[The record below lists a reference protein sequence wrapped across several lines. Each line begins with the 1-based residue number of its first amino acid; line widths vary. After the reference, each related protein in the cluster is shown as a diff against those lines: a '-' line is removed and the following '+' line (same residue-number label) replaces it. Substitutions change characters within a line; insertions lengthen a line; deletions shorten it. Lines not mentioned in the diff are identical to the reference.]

1 MFKSHDCLLLMLSE
15 RYVVM
20 FIRVT
25 TLHQLN
31 GLSAMYRNVLFT
43 MTQEMVF
50 LNIETQ
56 QLRAHVSLF
65 LFYYKTIPVNQPIQ
79 LLTFA
84 YYFPFQLTQ
93 KKVSNI

>member
-1 MFKSHDCLLLMLSE
+1 
-15 RYVVM
+15 
-20 FIRVT
+20 
-25 TLHQLN
+25 
-31 GLSAMYRNVLFT
+31 MYRNVLLT
-43 MTQEMVF
+43 MTQEMFF

-65 LFYYKTIPVNQPIQ
+65 LFYYKTISVNQPIQ